1 MNRRNLALSVMTA
14 AFLAAIMSQAVA
26 RDALGHA
33 NVGSTA
39 TAGTVNDAKNFAF
52 SSQKMKKSSKKS
64 GKKCSAEHKA
74 AGHC

>member
-1 MNRRNLALSVMTA
+1 MNRRNLSLSVMTA

-26 RDALGHA
+26 RDALEHA

-39 TAGTVNDAKNFAF
+39 VAGTANDAGNFAF
-52 SSQKMKKSSKKS
+52 SSQKKKKGSKKS
-64 GKKCSAEHKA
+64 GAKCSAEHKA